1 MKEIKRKNDSK
12 PIIPNKI
19 GAFIICAFFAVSLI
33 ALGAVSVFDT
43 DKTVSQKENRNLASF
58 PEMSVKTVFDGSF
71 AKGFDEYYADTFPM
85 RDSFLAVNAKLSDF
99 FSKTKSG
106 DDKMIIVEKGDK
118 DDFAGQDITY
128 DE

>member
-1 MKEIKRKNDSK
+1 MKEIKRKTDSK

-19 GAFIICAFFAVSLI
+19 GAFIIFALFAVSLI
-33 ALGAVSVFDT
+33 TFGAVSAFDT

-58 PEMSVKTVFDGSF
+58 PEFSVKTVFDGSF
-71 AKGFDEYYADTFPM
+71 AKNFDEYYADTFPL
-85 RDSFLAVNAKLSDF
+85 RDSFLTVNAKLSDF